1 MFGVLVQF
9 VFRSMFLYLHWGVGL
24 GVRALVPERPRLT
37 SPQLVAMNRLLGADP
52 SLVVDHRV
60 KTLVGEVLY
69 QSYEGWAVG
78 IGTMFRRQHY
88 YRCKHIPPD
97 EMGTYARRGLLQAI
111 RCYRPTRPTSMFHLF
126 AYHHVRG
133 ELYRG
138 MTELGPISPLT
149 KKERRRRAHPHPH
162 NPDTETP
169 LPTSYSRE
177 WLANLADPLNPSP
190 PGPVPPAVLWEHIY
204 DTVDPFTCRCLV
216 YKFDYDF
223 NMVRT
228 NLEVARLM
236 MCSEETVR
244 QRYQTLHTSPL
255 FSGAYETDGY
265 NTFIHQIPCPENTD
279 P

>member
-1 MFGVLVQF
+1 MFRVLVQF
-9 VFRSMFLYLHWGVGL
+9 VFRSMFLYLPWGVGWGV

-52 SLVVDHRV
+52 ALVVDHRV

-149 KKERRRRAHPHPH
+149 KKERRRRGVARALE
-162 NPDTETP
+162 TEAT
-169 LPTSYSRE
+169 LPTSYSQE

-190 PGPVPPAVLWEHIY
+190 PSPAPSAALWEHIY

-223 NMVRT
+223 NVVRS

-255 FSGAYETDGY
+255 VSGAYETGEY
-265 NTFIHQIPCPENTD
+265 NTFIHQIPSSENTD